1 MVRLLH
7 YPVRLSVR
15 GVTVMLRMRYA
26 WALAA
31 GCLLAPAPAHPAS
44 GQLILSCKDEATPR
58 NMHGASRTSDEALLV
73 FDFDRDM
80 LFDDR
85 AARGTPIDAV
95 KKFFI
100 TWKSDDGTRAG
111 YLNRITLEAVEQ
123 VGIAKRRTPVR
134 SMPSSPSRL
143 LNPKSQSGS

>member
-1 MVRLLH
+1 
-7 YPVRLSVR
+7 
-15 GVTVMLRMRYA
+15 MLCMRHA

-58 NMHGASRTSDEALLV
+58 NRHGASRTSDEALLV

-80 LFDDR
+80 LFGDR

-111 YLNRITLEAVEQ
+111 YLNRVTLEAVEQ
-123 VGIAKRRTPVR
+123 VGIAKTAYACALYAQLSFKAAEP
-134 SMPSSPSRL
+134 
-143 LNPKSQSGS
+143 